1 MSWEIAFVFAT
12 ILVALALFV
21 SERYPVDQVSL
32 AIPVVLL
39 LAGILTPAEAI
50 AGFSNEATVTV
61 AAMLVLSLGLVKT
74 GAVAEIGRW
83 AQSGRLGG
91 PYARLVLLSAIVA
104 IVSAFLNN
112 TPVVVIF
119 LPVYMAL
126 ALRANLPAS
135 LYLMPLSFSA
145 ILGGTMTMIG
155 TSTNLVVY
163 GLARNRG
170 LDELSMFS
178 ITPLGA
184 IYLTVG
190 FTYLFTVG
198 RALMPRRRGEAD
210 LSGKYAVREFVT
222 ELAVTEQTPGIGKTL
237 GELRW
242 GERYGVSVIGLQ
254 REDRTI
260 WGPVHRHLRVG
271 DLLYT
276 QGSPTDLLK
285 LAQSEQ
291 LATPAQLGDVAL
303 ELNAAEARLAEVL
316 VAPNSALAGRT
327 LKEIRFQQRFDA
339 TVLAVQHQG
348 RTLRERLAL
357 ERIEAG
363 DLMLVHGE
371 TAALQALADT
381 PGFVL
386 LGEVD
391 RPVASRPR
399 ALVAVLILIGVVVLA
414 GLEIMPIL
422 TAALAGVVLMIFLR
436 CVTLEET
443 YEELDWMVVF
453 LLAGVIPLGLA
464 MDKTGA
470 AAWLG
475 HMVGETFGPFGP
487 RVVVAAFYVMTS
499 VLTSIMSNNATA
511 VVLTPIAIITAQDL
525 GMNPYALLVA
535 VMFGASA
542 DFMTPIGYQTNTLI
556 YGPGGYKFS
565 DYPRVGGPLALL
577 LLITATIFIP
587 IFWPS

>member
-12 ILVALALFV
+12 VLVALVLFI
-21 SERYPVDQVSL
+21 SERYPIDQVAL

-39 LAGILTPAEAI
+39 LAGILTPGEAI
-50 AGFSNEATVTV
+50 SGLSHEATVTV
-61 AAMLVLSLGLVKT
+61 AAMLVLSLGLMKT

-83 AQSGRLGG
+83 AQTGPLGG
-91 PYARLVLLSAIVA
+91 PYARLVVLSAIVA
-104 IVSAFLNN
+104 IISAFLNN

-119 LPVYMAL
+119 LPVFMAM
-126 ALRANLPAS
+126 AQRANLPAS

-145 ILGGTMTMIG
+145 ILGGTMTLIG
-155 TSTNLVVY
+155 TSTNLVVH
-163 GLARNRG
+163 GMARNRG
-170 LDELSMFS
+170 LDDLSMFS
-178 ITPLGA
+178 IAPLGL
-184 IYLTVG
+184 IYLVVG
-190 FTYLFTVG
+190 FAYLFTVG
-198 RALMPRRRGEAD
+198 RWLLPRRLGEAD

-222 ELAVTEQTPGIGKTL
+222 ELAVTEKTPGLGKTF

-254 REDRTI
+254 RDGRTL
-260 WGPVHRHLRVG
+260 WGPVHRHLREG
-271 DLLYT
+271 DLLYA
-276 QGSPTDLLK
+276 QGSPTDLLR
-285 LAQSEQ
+285 LAQDEQ
-291 LATPAQLGDVAL
+291 LATPAQLGDVAR
-303 ELNAAEARLAEVL
+303 ELNAAQARLAEVL
-316 VAPNSALAGRT
+316 IAPNSPVAGRT
-327 LKEIRFQQRFDA
+327 LKEVRFQQRYDA

-348 RTLRERLAL
+348 RTLRDRLAL
-357 ERIEAG
+357 ERIEPG

-371 TAALQALADT
+371 TSALQALADS

-386 LGEVD
+386 LGEVA

-399 ALVAVLILIGVVVLA
+399 ALVSVLIMVGVVVLA
-414 GLEIMPIL
+414 GLEVVPIL
-422 TAALAGVVLMIFLR
+422 TSALAGVVLMIYLR
-436 CVTLEET
+436 CVTLEEM
-443 YEELDWMVVF
+443 YDELDWMVVF

-470 AAWLG
+470 ASWMG
-475 HMVGETFGPFGP
+475 HMIGETFGAFGP
-487 RVVVAAFYVMTS
+487 RAVVAAFYLMTS

-511 VVLTPIAIITAQDL
+511 VVLTPIAIVTAQDL

-565 DYPRVGGPLALL
+565 DYPKVGGPLALL
-577 LLITATIFIP
+577 LLATATIFIP
-587 IFWPS
+587 ILWPS